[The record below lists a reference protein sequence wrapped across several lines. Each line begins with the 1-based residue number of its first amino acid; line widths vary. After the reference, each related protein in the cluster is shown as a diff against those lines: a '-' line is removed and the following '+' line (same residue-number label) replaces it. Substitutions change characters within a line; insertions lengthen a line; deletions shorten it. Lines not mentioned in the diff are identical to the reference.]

1 MRYGGDNRGR
11 LLIIVLLVTSLFL
24 ITLDLRG
31 VQVIDGLRTG
41 SQTAITPVQKF
52 GSWVVTPFRNFLS
65 DVTHLG
71 RTRNQMEKL
80 KAENENLRLKLQN
93 RETADAQLKQLKGVL
108 NLAGSGGYKVVNAKV
123 ISQGSSTSFTQTI
136 TIDAGTSSGVHTN
149 MTVLSGYG
157 LVGVVKFA
165 YTNSALVQLASDPAF
180 KIGARVAGSQQ
191 IGILSGQGTR
201 KGVLQLL
208 DNTTQ
213 IRKGDALLARGSQN
227 GRPFVPGVPIG
238 EVTSVDNSPGAVTQ
252 TADVKFYTN
261 FSTLGIVAVVVSGDS
276 ADPRD
281 ALVPPKPRPT
291 PIPTITIYAT
301 PGALEP
307 TPTATPSPKTK

>member
-1 MRYGGDNRGR
+1 VRYGGDNRGR
-11 LLIIVLLVTSLFL
+11 LLIIVLIVTSLFM

-41 SQTAITPVQKF
+41 TQTALTPVQKV
-52 GSWVVTPFRNFLS
+52 GSWVVTPFRNFFS

-71 RTRNQMEKL
+71 RTRNQIEKL
-80 KAENENLRLKLQN
+80 KSENDKLRLALLN
-93 RETADAQLKQLKGVL
+93 RKVADAQLKQLKGAL
-108 NLAGSGGYKVVNAKV
+108 NLAGTAGYKVVNARV

-136 TIDAGTSSGVHTN
+136 TIDAGTSSGIHTN
-149 MTVLSGYG
+149 MTVLSGFG
-157 LVGVVKFA
+157 LVGVVKYA
-165 YTNSALVQLASDPAF
+165 YTDSALVQLASDPAF
-180 KIGARVAGSQQ
+180 RIGARIAGSQQ

-252 TADVKFYTN
+252 TADVKFYAN
-261 FSTLGIVAVVVSGDS
+261 FSTLGVVAVVISGMS
-276 ADPRD
+276 VDPRD
-281 ALVPPKPRPT
+281 SLVPPKPRPT
-291 PIPTITIYAT
+291 PIPTVTVYAT
-301 PGALEP
+301 PGEPQP
-307 TPTATPSPKTK
+307 TPTS